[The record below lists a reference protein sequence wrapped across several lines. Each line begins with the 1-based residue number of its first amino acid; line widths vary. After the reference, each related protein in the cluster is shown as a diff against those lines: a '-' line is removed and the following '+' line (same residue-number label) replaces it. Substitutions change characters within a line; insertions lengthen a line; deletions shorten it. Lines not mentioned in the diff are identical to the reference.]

1 MAFAQQQPEQAR
13 DMPSFGQ
20 ANTANLWYAHGDV
33 RNPGTVCLST
43 SDYNSKAPA
52 FKDALLPW
60 VLSGH
65 HFLFIGANAG
75 AFDSHFVQVHSL
87 PSACHLVYASPDRT
101 CAVDLYLKCRDMMQ
115 IYKAQLGQD
124 DQYKQRQLERQQEAV
139 QAGLPPRL
147 EPPQFVVDHYM
158 LVLQKDIDDG
168 SIMSNMEKGAAQN
181 DELLCWMKAH
191 IHLVPY
197 GDRFSALPYFLHQ
210 LAAACN
216 FAQ

>member
-1 MAFAQQQPEQAR
+1 MINLNISGHLAQALRRTPVDLMAFAQQQPEQAR

-75 AFDSHFVQVHSL
+75 AFDSHFV
-87 PSACHLVYASPDRT
+87 
-101 CAVDLYLKCRDMMQ
+101 Q